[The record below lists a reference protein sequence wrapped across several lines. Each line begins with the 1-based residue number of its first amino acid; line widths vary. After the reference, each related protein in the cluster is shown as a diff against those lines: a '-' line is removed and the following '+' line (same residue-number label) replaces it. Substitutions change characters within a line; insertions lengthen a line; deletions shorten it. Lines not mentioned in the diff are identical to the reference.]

1 MTDIQRMAAFRLI
14 HDLQDAKDRVE
25 NASADNLTIGIV
37 GNENLPFFLGD
48 FLTAEQWEVVKFMI
62 ARKINKKIAETQKS
76 LQECTT
82 SGEI

>member
-14 HDLQDAKDRVE
+14 NDLQDAKDRVE

-37 GNENLPFFLGD
+37 GNKNLPFFLGD

-62 ARKINKKIAETQKS
+62 ARNISKKIAETQKT
-76 LQECTT
+76 LQENV
-82 SGEI
+82 

>member
-37 GNENLPFFLGD
+37 GNESLPFFLGD
-48 FLTAEQWEVVKFMI
+48 FLTAEQ
-62 ARKINKKIAETQKS
+62 
-76 LQECTT
+76 
-82 SGEI
+82 